1 MTTLPEFLQVH
12 GFALEPLEDPSLK
25 SLDPGDGW
33 RLIEQTEPVGNVAVW
48 AHPGLGRE
56 GFRPTV
62 VVSMARV
69 RPAVDCTTVLDRLAD
84 TAAMLGGW
92 QLRATRRVE
101 DAQGRLVADTLGEF
115 RVGDHVLTASTI
127 DTVWRDNHT
136 ASSGDTAGEAEGGAT
151 VLRQVVVTTFTDQLA
166 THADVLRALG

>member
-1 MTTLPEFLQVH
+1 M
-12 GFALEPLEDPSLK
+12 
-25 SLDPGDGW
+25 
-33 RLIEQTEPVGNVAVW
+33 
-48 AHPGLGRE
+48 
-56 GFRPTV
+56 
-62 VVSMARV
+62 
-69 RPAVDCTTVLDRLAD
+69 DCTTVLDRLAD

-92 QLRATRRVE
+92 HLRATRRVE

-127 DTVWRDNHT
+127 ATVWRDNQ
-136 ASSGDTAGEAEGGAT
+136 ADSCGDTGDEAESGAT

>member
-12 GFALEPLEDPSLK
+12 GLALEPLKDPSLK

-62 VVSMARV
+62 VVFMARI
-69 RPAVDCTTVLDRLAD
+69 RPAVDCTMVLDRLAD

-101 DAQGRLVADTLGEF
+101 DAQCRLVADTLGEF

-127 DTVWRDNHT
+127 ATVWRDNQT
-136 ASSGDTAGEAEGGAT
+136 DSSGDIAGEA
-151 VLRQVVVTTFTDQLA
+151 
-166 THADVLRALG
+166 